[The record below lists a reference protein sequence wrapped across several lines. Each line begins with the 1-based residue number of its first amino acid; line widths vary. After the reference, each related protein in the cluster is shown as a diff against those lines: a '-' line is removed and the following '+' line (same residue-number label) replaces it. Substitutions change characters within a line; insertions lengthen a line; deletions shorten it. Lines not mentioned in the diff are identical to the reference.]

1 MKIYIK
7 YMTDAHCKKIVREQ
21 LTELRLR
28 YSAVELGGA
37 ELHETMRIGQHQQLR
52 LALLKS
58 GLELLDSAKA
68 TLIEKT
74 KTAIVE
80 MLHDAAGLRKS
91 KNSAYIS
98 RKLRYDYSYLS
109 AVFSEATGG
118 TIEQYTIELRIE
130 QAKQL
135 LLQRQLSL
143 TQIAHELNYS
153 SVAHLSNQFKKVT
166 GQTPTVFKQHNVNQ
180 GIMQESGNGVNRFC
194 NCVSVVQHRGVSF
207 VACR

>member
-7 YMTDAHCKKIVREQ
+7 YMTDEHSKKIVRER
-21 LTELRLR
+21 LTALGLQ
-28 YSAVELGGA
+28 YKTVELGRV
-37 ELHETMRIGQHQQLR
+37 ELTEKLRDEQRQQLR
-52 LALLKS
+52 LALLES
-58 GLELLDSAKA
+58 GLELLCSAKA
-68 TLIEKT
+68 VLIENT
-74 KTAIVE
+74 KAVIGE

-98 RKLRYDYSYLS
+98 HKLRYDYTYL
-109 AVFSEATGG
+109 ATLFSEATGG

-166 GQTPTVFKQHNVNQ
+166 GLTPTVFKQHNVNQ
-180 GIMQESGNGVNRFC
+180 GIIQESGNGVNRFC
-194 NCVSVVQHRGVSF
+194 NCVSVVQNRGVSF